1 MLVKRS
7 LENESDVTLLTS
19 QLMRTEGTGCMKSV
33 STMRKRDLGP
43 ISSCLFWAHV
53 AAWAERV
60 SWRSRIHIK
69 SRFTS
74 EPQRHIRAHRAAHG
88 TLPILAVSLLLVSPV
103 VIAVHVAAVQ
113 VHPRL
118 LLVYNIFSLHAGKC
132 QGVKAHRTLGPRRI
146 DLLPQRLQVLDGG
159 SARKPFCSAPQQRCS
174 TQVDQRAILQL
185 VCLIFNLVMD
195 RGRERCHLALFE
207 E

>member
-1 MLVKRS
+1 
-7 LENESDVTLLTS
+7 
-19 QLMRTEGTGCMKSV
+19 MRTERTGCMKSV
-33 STMRKRDLGP
+33 STVRERDLGP

-53 AAWAERV
+53 SAWAECV

-74 EPQRHIRAHRAAHG
+74 KPQRHVGADRAAHG
-88 TLPILAVSLLLVSPV
+88 TLAILAVSLLLVSPV
-103 VIAVHVAAVQ
+103 VIAVDVATVQ

-118 LLVYNIFSLHAGKC
+118 LFVYNIFSLHAGKR
-132 QGVKAHRTLGPRRI
+132 QGVKAHRTLGPCRI
-146 DLLPQRLQVLDGG
+146 DLLSQGLQVLDSG
-159 SARKPFCSAPQQRCS
+159 SARKPFRSAPQQRCS
-174 TQVDQRAILQL
+174 TQVNQRAILQL
-185 VCLIFNLVMD
+185 VCFIFNLVMD